1 MVLIKDLPVRE
12 SDIQLLAS
20 LVSRIMRLSKPFM
33 TVRLDYPTGPD
44 QTPANS

>member
-20 LVSRIMRLSKPFM
+20 LM